1 MKYHLYCRVSHKSQN
16 LASQIRT
23 LKESYPEGELYQE
36 KLSGISKTRPERDRM
51 IASLEPGDC
60 VVCIRMSRLS
70 RSMTDLFNVV
80 EEIAVK
86 GANIRFIHENIDTTT
101 SHGRLVFGVMA
112 SINNYHLELI
122 RDSCS
127 AGIRAAQ
134 AAGTRFGKP
143 PTITKNQEELVR
155 RLRSEKKT
163 YSEIEEATKIKKGSI
178 YLIMNPE
185 KRKLYNN
192 NHKIRLASQRN
203 HRNRAMHPHAPS
215 ERAAAAETCGKN

>member
-101 SHGRLVFGVMA
+101 SHGRLVFGVMKSKTPHP
-112 SINNYHLELI
+112 SITATIVI
-122 RDSCS
+122 RIPMS
-127 AGIRAAQ
+127 AKA
-134 AAGTRFGKP
+134 
-143 PTITKNQEELVR
+143 
-155 RLRSEKKT
+155 
-163 YSEIEEATKIKKGSI
+163 
-178 YLIMNPE
+178 
-185 KRKLYNN
+185 
-192 NHKIRLASQRN
+192 
-203 HRNRAMHPHAPS
+203 
-215 ERAAAAETCGKN
+215 

>member
-80 EEIAVK
+80 EQIAVK

-101 SHGRLVFGVMA
+101 SHGRLVFVRPKRLEHGSA
-112 SINNYHLELI
+112 S
-122 RDSCS
+122 R
-127 AGIRAAQ
+127 
-134 AAGTRFGKP
+134 
-143 PTITKNQEELVR
+143 R
-155 RLRSEKKT
+155 RLRKTKKNWCAV
-163 YSEIEEATKIKKGSI
+163 YVPRKKRIQRS
-178 YLIMNPE
+178 
-185 KRKLYNN
+185 RKQP
-192 NHKIRLASQRN
+192 KSRK
-203 HRNRAMHPHAPS
+203 
-215 ERAAAAETCGKN
+215 AAFTS